1 MRSLASALLL
11 GCTLLLSLNGTAQPS
26 ASLTLLW
33 ETDALLT
40 TIESAI
46 YDPESGFIYTT
57 NIEGHF
63 MDKDGVGSI
72 SKVSMAGEIVERD
85 WVAGLN
91 APTGTAIHNGRLYV
105 TDIDA
110 IVVVDIAAG
119 EVEARHAIDGAVALN
134 DIAVDAEGVIY
145 ASDTGGNA
153 IYRLR
158 AGQVDAMATDI
169 DTPNGLLPQGDDLL
183 ITRWTPQTVDRL
195 SLETQELSPIA
206 TGIAGPDGLE
216 AVGDGTYL
224 ASGFNGLV
232 YHVHADSTKRLL
244 LDTTA
249 EGARAADI
257 DYVPGKRLLLVPTM
271 QHNTLR
277 AYRLAR

>member
-1 MRSLASALLL
+1 MPTNGSAQ
-11 GCTLLLSLNGTAQPS
+11 SSSP
-26 ASLTLLW
+26 LTLLW
-33 ETDALLT
+33 ETDSLLT

-46 YDPESGFIYTT
+46 YDAESGFIYTT

-72 SKVSMAGEIVERD
+72 SKVSMEGEIVVRD
-85 WVAGLN
+85 WIAGLN
-91 APTGTAIHNGRLYV
+91 APTGTAIHDGRLYV

-119 EVEARHAIDGAVALN
+119 TVEARHAVEGAVALN
-134 DIAVDAEGVIY
+134 DIAVDADGIVY

-153 IYRLR
+153 IYRMR
-158 AGQVDAMATDI
+158 DGQMTALVTDI

-195 SLETQELSPIA
+195 SLETLDLAPMG

-232 YHVHADSTKRLL
+232 YHVQADGTKQLL

-257 DYVPGKRLLLVPTM
+257 DYVPARRLLLVPTM

-277 AYRLAR
+277 AYRLAE

>member
-1 MRSLASALLL
+1 MRPLGLTLLL
-11 GCTLLLSLNGTAQPS
+11 GCLLMPTNGSAQSSSP
-26 ASLTLLW
+26 LTLLW
-33 ETDALLT
+33 ETDSLLT

-46 YDPESGFIYTT
+46 YDAESGFIYTT

-72 SKVSMAGEIVERD
+72 SKVSMEGEIVVRD
-85 WVAGLN
+85 WIAGLN
-91 APTGTAIHNGRLYV
+91 APTGTAIHDGRLYV

-119 EVEARHAIDGAVALN
+119 TVEARHAVEGAVALN
-134 DIAVDAEGVIY
+134 DIAVDADGIVY

-153 IYRLR
+153 IYRMR
-158 AGQVDAMATDI
+158 DGQMTALVTDI

-195 SLETQELSPIA
+195 SLETLDLAPMG

-232 YHVHADSTKRLL
+232 YHVQADGTKQLL

-257 DYVPGKRLLLVPTM
+257 DYVPARRLLLVPTM

-277 AYRLAR
+277 AYRLAE